1 MAGPDKERK
10 PDPRKWI
17 PTPEIIEYVREQ
29 SSRGMTEASIAR
41 NVGLAPTTFS
51 AKKQEF
57 PELAEA
63 ISKGN
68 SRGEELALNALW
80 AMITDPKSKGHTT
93 ATVFYLKCKHGW
105 NDGSKNTV
113 VETTAPSGVK
123 FEVIQ
128 KGDISA
134 EES

>member
-1 MAGPDKERK
+1 MAGPGK
-10 PDPRKWI
+10 PGRPGWEL
-17 PTPEIIEYVREQ
+17 TPEILDYVKTQ

-51 AKKQEF
+51 AKKQEY

-63 ISKGN
+63 LKKGA
-68 SRGEELALNALW
+68 SFGEELAIQALW
-80 AMITDPKSKGHTT
+80 RMIADPTSKGHTT
-93 ATVFYLKCKHGW
+93 ATIFYLKCKHGW

-113 VETTAPSGVK
+113 VEATAPSGVK